1 MNKKSLCNYVST
13 LQSEFQCIY
22 VKLLCNLILLQNLLL
37 HIHFDIYNMYH
48 RMKYRVT
55 QKVCDF
61 GIFQSYFF
69 HSQKH
74 GSILTFIGYKQTDEE
89 SIFILSP
96 PGGGGNIALTMY
108 WNKTEIM
115 FETIEKFHAHCL
127 SYLCSLKLSQVIDKL
142 FLSVESIHY
151 TDQ

>member
-1 MNKKSLCNYVST
+1 MRLRN
-13 LQSEFQCIY
+13 
-22 VKLLCNLILLQNLLL
+22 
-37 HIHFDIYNMYH
+37 
-48 RMKYRVT
+48 
-55 QKVCDF
+55 
-61 GIFQSYFF
+61 FQSYFF

-108 WNKTEIM
+108 GNKTEIM

-127 SYLCSLKLSQVIDKL
+127 SCLCSLKLSQWRNLKN
-142 FLSVESIHY
+142 LSGGLNLSRGLNMVGS
-151 TDQ
+151 T